1 MLTWSQ
7 WTRIVP
13 FLLLV
18 ATVAAHGSGF
28 SPPVIYTTGLDPISL
43 TSADYNLDGNAD
55 IVVANRL
62 SNTVNVLIG
71 NGDGTFQPA
80 VNYPVGPDPVAVTN
94 LCEAFEVS
102 GLPQNLAVVNSGDNT
117 VSVLVGNND
126 GTFQPAVNYPLGSGT
141 NPQGL
146 NGFADYN
153 GDLNCDMAVANAAGG
168 TNGNGNVAVLFGNGD
183 GTFQPA
189 VTYDTGGKQPVAL
202 FPWEFDGQ
210 IADYSDLIVVNEASN
225 NVSILLNNKDGTF
238 KSGPTYPVGT
248 APMAITVGLNK
259 YTIWFAV
266 ANSGSNDI
274 TIFLYPLIGGNFVHI
289 ETLIAG
295 NVPVAV
301 GSGLLAPFVNDSRDS
316 LAAANESDSTIAIFP
331 ATVHRP
337 FFGAPTTFPTC
348 SSPKSVLLEDV
359 HGIENGKGGYGDLIV
374 ACSEGVGVML
384 NLSD

>member
-1 MLTWSQ
+1 MPTCSQ

-13 FLLLV
+13 FFLLV

-28 SPPVIYTTGLDPISL
+28 SPPAIYTTGLDPISL

-62 SNTVNVLIG
+62 SNTISVLIG

-80 VNYPVGPDPVAVTN
+80 VSYPVGSSPVSVTN
-94 LCEAFEVS
+94 LCGAFEQS
-102 GLPQNLAVVNSGDNT
+102 GPTNLAVVNSGDNT
-117 VSVLVGNND
+117 VSVLVGSND
-126 GTFQPAVNYPLGSGT
+126 GTFQPAVSYPLGSGT
-141 NPQGL
+141 NPQAV

-153 GDLNCDMAVANAAGG
+153 GDLNCDIAVANAGGG

-225 NVSILLNNKDGTF
+225 NISILLNNKDGTF
-238 KSGPTYPVGT
+238 KLGPAYPAGT
-248 APMAITVGLNK
+248 APAAVTVGLNK

-274 TIFLYPLIGGNFVHI
+274 TIFLGPLIGGDFIHI

-295 NVPVAV
+295 NLPVAV
-301 GSGLLAPFVNDSRDS
+301 GTGLLAPYVNVGRDS
-316 LAAANESDSTIAIFP
+316 LAAANESDNTIAIFP
-331 ATVHRP
+331 ATVQWPYFRSS
-337 FFGAPTTFPTC
+337 TTFPTC

-359 HGIENGKGGYGDLIV
+359 HGVENGSGGYGDLIV
-374 ACSEGVGVML
+374 ACTEGVGVML